1 MTGPE
6 EKIITPPSALYKA
19 FIGIAEEIQTA
30 CTGLFDDPYFT
41 ATILVFAGA
50 MVLSGITWMYRIVT
64 NDPNPDKG
72 SGAAV
77 PILLFAIAG
86 MLLVR
91 IMIVR
96 RRKSNG

>member
-1 MTGPE
+1 MNSDEENIISSSPASPTGLAGIGS
-6 EKIITPPSALYKA
+6 KIQK
-19 FIGIAEEIQTA
+19 G

-50 MVLSGITWMYRIVT
+50 MVLSGVIWVYRAIT
-64 NDPNPDKG
+64 NDPNLDKG
-72 SGAAV
+72 SSTAV
-77 PILLFAIAG
+77 PFLLLAIAG
-86 MLLVR
+86 MVLVR